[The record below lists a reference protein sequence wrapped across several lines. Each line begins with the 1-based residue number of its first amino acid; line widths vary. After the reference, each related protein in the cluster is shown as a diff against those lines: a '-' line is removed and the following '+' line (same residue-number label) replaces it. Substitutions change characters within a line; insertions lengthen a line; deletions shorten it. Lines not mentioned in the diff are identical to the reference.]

1 MEKENKMGTTPI
13 NKLLVSMSLPMMA
26 SMLIQAMYNIVDSIF
41 VARLSEN
48 ALTAVSLAF
57 PAQNFM
63 LAFALGTCVGVNA
76 LVSRHLGEKDTK
88 SANNVANTGVFLCAI
103 TAICFL
109 VIGLLGSELF
119 FKAQTKNPEIVKEAT
134 VYLRICTGFSVGI
147 FGQFIFEK
155 LLQATG
161 KTLQTMLTQM
171 LGAVINIILDPIM
184 IFGLLGFPKMGVA
197 GAALATV
204 TGQIVAAIAAMLINK
219 KANKEITL
227 DIKGILS
234 PKKEVIADIYKI
246 GVPTIIMNC
255 IGSVMTFGLNKIL
268 IRFTETAVAVLG
280 VYFKLQSFVF
290 MPVFGLN
297 NAMVPIIGYN
307 FGAKKKDRLLKTI
320 KLSIFYAFGIMLIGL
335 LVMQIFPKEML
346 LLFNANEY
354 MLEIGVPALKIV
366 SVCFVFAGY
375 CVVLSSA
382 FQALGK
388 SVFSMFVSLG
398 RQLIILLPTAYLLSL
413 TNNVTNVWWAFPIA
427 EIMSLTLCTIFF
439 VHTYKTTIKNL

>member
-1 MEKENKMGTTPI
+1 MEQENKMGTTPV
-13 NKLLVSMSLPMMA
+13 NKLLISMSLPMMI

-63 LAFALGTCVGVNA
+63 LAFAIGTCVGVNA

-88 SANNVANTGVFLCAI
+88 TANKVANTGVFLCGI

-119 FKAQTKNPEIVKEAT
+119 FRAQTKNEEIIKDAT
-134 VYLRICTGFSVGI
+134 VYLRICTGLSFGI

-155 LLQATG
+155 LLQSTG
-161 KTLQTMLTQM
+161 KTFHAMLTQM
-171 LGAVINIILDPIM
+171 LGAIINIILDPIM

-204 TGQIVAAIAAMLINK
+204 IGQIVAAIAAMLINK
-219 KANKEITL
+219 KINREITL

-234 PKKEVIADIYKI
+234 PEKETVSSIYKI
-246 GVPTIIMNC
+246 GIPTIIMNC

-307 FGAKKKDRLLKTI
+307 FGAKKKERLMKTV
-320 KLSIFYAFGIMLIGL
+320 KLSVFYAVAIMLVGL
-335 LVMQIFPKEML
+335 TVMQVFPKEMF
-346 LLFNANEY
+346 LLFNASEN
-354 MLEIGVPALKIV
+354 MLEIGIPALKVI
-366 SVCFVFAGY
+366 SISFIFAGY
-375 CVVLSSA
+375 CVVLSST

-388 SVFSMFVSLG
+388 SVFSMLVSLG

-413 TNNVTNVWWAFPIA
+413 TNKVTNVWLAFPIA
-427 EIMSLTLCTIFF
+427 ELMSLTLCTLFF
-439 VHTYKTTIKNL
+439 VHIYKTTIKDL

>member
-119 FKAQTKNPEIVKEAT
+119 FKAQTKNPEIIKEAT

-388 SVFSMFVSLG
+388 SVFSMFISLG

-439 VHTYKTTIKNL
+439 VHTYKTTIKDL

>member
-119 FKAQTKNPEIVKEAT
+119 FKAQTKNPEIIKEAT